1 MKSVKTIALFIAL
14 VFTRS
19 SLYCTAA
26 TPDSLFLQYSKL
38 LSPEKVYLHTDREV
52 YNLGDTI
59 WFKGYLQNASAI
71 QEYPE
76 SNYIYVD
83 IIASKW
89 ERTLE
94 KLAPVEKQRIRER
107 VKIKR
112 DSISGDF
119 VGYIPLTEDYNT
131 GLATIRAYTHWMLN
145 FSPEGMFSKCIE
157 ILNPIKDS
165 FVQDMVNNK
174 VRDDLNYIELGIPNP
189 FRKSKPKQKSET
201 GIDLQL
207 LPESGRYI
215 ADTPSVVGI
224 KALNQDG
231 LGVKVLGR
239 ILADS
244 VVVGTFETNRLGM
257 GKAIISVPQ
266 NTKKITVEAKSFVE
280 EFLFNTTGPLPE
292 KSAVVINALPD
303 SNGVNIALTDC
314 GINMPDS
321 SFLVV
326 YDKTEFIFKSP
337 YTEAKK
343 GKRVLYNDLSPGINT
358 IAVIDNSGNVYAQR
372 PFFVFQKNKP
382 VAEAIFDKQN
392 YKRRERACISLS
404 LRDNCGKPLS
414 GNFSL
419 AITDEEYAP
428 DSAEGHSIESYMM
441 LGAEIKGY
449 IEKPQLYFAD
459 SLSLETRI
467 NNMDL
472 LMITQGWC
480 YYDLPKILQGKTVI
494 PKYGK
499 EYTQSI
505 SGYVQGL
512 FRKAKKSTLCFLA
525 PSINYSQI
533 VDIDSTSYFE
543 LHGLDF
549 PDSTQFFVGAQAR
562 RKYFKK
568 LHTPILNPQNY
579 AAVHPYPQY
588 LKSRGYSDEY
598 ADLVTKSYYSTDG
611 TITYTL
617 APVRVTAQKR
627 LSPYPNDSFKTSDYK
642 TEQQLKP
649 YDTWSVTDY
658 ISKTCGGVTNIDGL
672 LCCKI
677 IKPASGMEGRGSMY
691 VPIVFYANGFCV
703 GQSDIEALMVGDL
716 EAFAYVRGVSAIK
729 YAPILHNFD
738 ELLTPRPVVF
748 LKTRWPIKTA
758 INVSAEKYQGWQRP
772 AQFYEPK
779 YTTKEEKERFE
790 PIRPTLHWQPQVTFV
805 NGKAEVAFYTS
816 DHKAPLTLI
825 MEGITDNGDFM
836 HFKTTKE

>member
-1 MKSVKTIALFIAL
+1 MKAVKTIALFIAL

-189 FRKSKPKQKSET
+189 FRKSKPKEKSET

-337 YTEAKK
+337 YTEAKR

-480 YYDLPKILQGKTVI
+480 YYDLPKILKGKTVI

-617 APVRVTAQKR
+617 APVRVIAQR
-627 LSPYPNDSFKTSDYK
+627 GLSPYPNDSFKVGQYRDEK
-642 TEQQLKP
+642 QLDG
-649 YDTWSVTDY
+649 YGNYTLFDY
-658 ISKTCGGVTNIDGL
+658 ISITCKGVFIFNDCLCYRSFAMASRMKTGTSYREI
-672 LCCKI
+672 KI
-677 IKPASGMEGRGSMY
+677 
-691 VPIVFYANGFCV
+691 FCNGFGISQQDTRAIMMEDV
-703 GQSDIEALMVGDL
+703 L
-716 EAFAYVRGVSAIK
+716 AFAFVDGSDAAKYVISTDIRD
-729 YAPILHNFD
+729 ILRP
-738 ELLTPRPVVF
+738 TPVVF
-748 LKTRWPIKTA
+748 VKTKWPVHSA
-758 INVSAEKYQGWQRP
+758 PNVTAEKYFGWQRP
-772 AQFYEPK
+772 AKFYEPK

-805 NGKAEVAFYTS
+805 NGKAEVVFYTS

-825 MEGITDNGDFM
+825 LEGITDNGDFV

>member
-1 MKSVKTIALFIAL
+1 MKAIKRTIALIIAL
-14 VFTRS
+14 VLVRH
-19 SLYCTAA
+19 SLDCTAA
-26 TPDSLFLQYSKL
+26 TPDSLFIQYSKL

-94 KLAPVEKQRIRER
+94 KLAPVEKHRIRER

-189 FRKSKPKQKSET
+189 FRKSKPKEKSET

-231 LGVKVLGR
+231 LGVKVVGR

-533 VDIDSTSYFE
+533 ADIDSTSYFE

-562 RKYFKK
+562 RKYFQK

-617 APVRVTAQKR
+617 APVRVIAQR
-627 LSPYPNDSFKTSDYK
+627 GLSPYPNDSFKVGQYRDEK
-642 TEQQLKP
+642 QLEG
-649 YDTWSVTDY
+649 YGNYTLFDY
-658 ISKTCGGVTNIDGL
+658 ISITCKGVFIFNDCLCYRSFAMASRMKTGTSYREI
-672 LCCKI
+672 KI
-677 IKPASGMEGRGSMY
+677 
-691 VPIVFYANGFCV
+691 FCNGFGISQQDTRAIMMEDV
-703 GQSDIEALMVGDL
+703 L
-716 EAFAYVRGVSAIK
+716 AFAFVDGSDAAKYVISTDIRD
-729 YAPILHNFD
+729 ILRP
-738 ELLTPRPVVF
+738 TPVVF
-748 LKTRWPIKTA
+748 VKTKWPVHSA
-758 INVSAEKYQGWQRP
+758 PNVTAEKYFGWQRP
-772 AQFYEPK
+772 AKFYEPK

-825 MEGITDNGDFM
+825 LEGITDNGDFV

>member
-1 MKSVKTIALFIAL
+1 MKAIKRTIALIIAL
-14 VFTRS
+14 VLVRH
-19 SLYCTAA
+19 SLDCTAA
-26 TPDSLFLQYSKL
+26 TPDSLFMQYSKL

-59 WFKGYLQNASAI
+59 WFRGYLQNASAI

-83 IIASKW
+83 IISPKW
-89 ERTLE
+89 ETDYDNKIKE
-94 KLAPVEKQRIRER
+94 FNRIRER
-107 VKIKR
+107 VIIKK
-112 DSISGDF
+112 DSTGRFS
-119 VGYIPLTEDYNT
+119 GYIPLSSDFNT

-145 FSPEGMFSKCIE
+145 CEPDYMFAKNIE
-157 ILNPIKDS
+157 IINPMKDG
-165 FVQDMVNNK
+165 FVKNLTKIQMK
-174 VRDDLNYIELGIPNP
+174 DDFNYTELGVKNP

-480 YYDLPKILQGKTVI
+480 YYDLPKILKGKTVI

-617 APVRVTAQKR
+617 APVRVTAQR
-627 LSPYPNDSFKTSDYK
+627 ELSLYPNDSFKRHQYRDKKQFANYGSYT
-642 TEQQLKP
+642 LF
-649 YDTWSVTDY
+649 DY
-658 ISKTCGGVTNIDGL
+658 ISMTCRGVYIIEGALCYRSLMVASKMKMGGSPYRPINIF
-672 LCCKI
+672 C
-677 IKPASGMEGRGSMY
+677 
-691 VPIVFYANGFCV
+691 NGFL
-703 GQSDIEALMVGDL
+703 INHEEARTIVMEDVL
-716 EAFAYVRGVSAIK
+716 AFAFVDGSDAAK
-729 YAPILHNFD
+729 YAISNDIRDILR
-738 ELLTPRPVVF
+738 PKPVVF
-748 LKTRWPIKTA
+748 VKTQWPVHSA
-758 INVSAEKYQGWQRP
+758 PNVTAEKYFGWQRP
-772 AQFYEPK
+772 AKFYEPK

-825 MEGITDNGDFM
+825 LEGITDNGDFV

>member
-1 MKSVKTIALFIAL
+1 MKAIKRTIALIIAL
-14 VFTRS
+14 VLVRH
-19 SLYCTAA
+19 SLDCTAA
-26 TPDSLFLQYSKL
+26 TPDSLFIQYSKL

-83 IIASKW
+83 IISPKW
-89 ERTLE
+89 ETDYDNKIKE
-94 KLAPVEKQRIRER
+94 FNRIRER
-107 VKIKR
+107 VMIKK
-112 DSISGDF
+112 DSTGRFS
-119 VGYIPLTEDYNT
+119 GYIPLSSDFNT

-189 FRKSKPKQKSET
+189 FRKSKPKEKSET

-244 VVVGTFETNRLGM
+244 VVVGTFETNRRGM

-358 IAVIDNSGNVYAQR
+358 IAVIDNRGNVYAQR

-404 LRDNCGKPLS
+404 LRDNCGKPMS

-617 APVRVTAQKR
+617 APVRVIAQR
-627 LSPYPNDSFKTSDYK
+627 GLSPYPNDSFKVGQYRDEK
-642 TEQQLKP
+642 QLEG
-649 YDTWSVTDY
+649 YGNYTLFDY
-658 ISKTCGGVTNIDGL
+658 ISITCKGVFIFNDCLCYRSFAMASRMKTGTSYREI
-672 LCCKI
+672 KI
-677 IKPASGMEGRGSMY
+677 
-691 VPIVFYANGFCV
+691 FCNGFGISQQDTRAIMMEDV
-703 GQSDIEALMVGDL
+703 L
-716 EAFAYVRGVSAIK
+716 AFAFVDGSDAAKYVISTDIRD
-729 YAPILHNFD
+729 ILRP
-738 ELLTPRPVVF
+738 TPVVF
-748 LKTRWPIKTA
+748 VKTKWPVHSA
-758 INVSAEKYQGWQRP
+758 PNVTAEKYFGWQRP
-772 AQFYEPK
+772 AKFYEPK
-779 YTTKEEKERFE
+779 YTTKEGKERFE

-825 MEGITDNGDFM
+825 LEGITDNGDFV

>member
-1 MKSVKTIALFIAL
+1 MRRLIRLISIISLLAVA
-14 VFTRS
+14 S
-19 SLYCTAA
+19 SAMA
-26 TPDSLFLQYSKL
+26 IPPDSLFMQYSKL

-83 IIASKW
+83 IISPKW
-89 ERTLE
+89 ETDYDNKIKE
-94 KLAPVEKQRIRER
+94 FNRIRER
-107 VKIKR
+107 VMIKK
-112 DSISGDF
+112 DSTGRFS
-119 VGYIPLTEDYNT
+119 GYIPLSSDFNT
-131 GLATIRAYTHWMLN
+131 GLATIRAYSHWMLN

-189 FRKSKPKQKSET
+189 FRKSKPKEKSET

-480 YYDLPKILQGKTVI
+480 YYDLPKILKGKTVI

-533 VDIDSTSYFE
+533 ADIDSTSYFE

-617 APVRVTAQKR
+617 APVRVIAQR
-627 LSPYPNDSFKTSDYK
+627 GLSPYPNDSFKVGQYRDEK
-642 TEQQLKP
+642 QLDG
-649 YDTWSVTDY
+649 YGNYTLFDY
-658 ISKTCGGVTNIDGL
+658 ISITCKGVFIFNDCLCYRSFAMASRMKTGTSYREI
-672 LCCKI
+672 KI
-677 IKPASGMEGRGSMY
+677 
-691 VPIVFYANGFCV
+691 FCNGFSISQQDTRAIMMEDV
-703 GQSDIEALMVGDL
+703 L
-716 EAFAYVRGVSAIK
+716 AFAFVDGSDAAKYVISTDIRD
-729 YAPILHNFD
+729 ILRP
-738 ELLTPRPVVF
+738 TPVVF
-748 LKTRWPIKTA
+748 VKTKWPVHSA
-758 INVSAEKYQGWQRP
+758 PNVTAEKYFGWQRP
-772 AQFYEPK
+772 AKFYEPK

-825 MEGITDNGDFM
+825 LEGITDNGDFV

>member
-1 MKSVKTIALFIAL
+1 MKAVKTIALIIAL
-14 VFTRS
+14 VLVRH
-19 SLYCTAA
+19 SLDCTAA
-26 TPDSLFLQYSKL
+26 TPDSLFMQYSKL

-83 IIASKW
+83 IISPKW
-89 ERTLE
+89 ETDYDNKIKE
-94 KLAPVEKQRIRER
+94 FNRIRER
-107 VKIKR
+107 VIIKK
-112 DSISGDF
+112 DSTGRFS
-119 VGYIPLTEDYNT
+119 GYIPLSSDFNT

-189 FRKSKPKQKSET
+189 FRKSKPKEKSET

-215 ADTPSVVGI
+215 ADTPSVIGI

-337 YTEAKK
+337 YTEVKK

-428 DSAEGHSIESYMM
+428 DSADGHSIESYMM

-499 EYTQSI
+499 EYTQS
-505 SGYVQGL
+505 
-512 FRKAKKSTLCFLA
+512 
-525 PSINYSQI
+525 
-533 VDIDSTSYFE
+533 
-543 LHGLDF
+543 
-549 PDSTQFFVGAQAR
+549 AR
-562 RKYFKK
+562 RCRQ
-568 LHTPILNPQNY
+568 P
-579 AAVHPYPQY
+579 
-588 LKSRGYSDEY
+588 SD
-598 ADLVTKSYYSTDG
+598 
-611 TITYTL
+611 
-617 APVRVTAQKR
+617 
-627 LSPYPNDSFKTSDYK
+627 
-642 TEQQLKP
+642 
-649 YDTWSVTDY
+649 
-658 ISKTCGGVTNIDGL
+658 
-672 LCCKI
+672 
-677 IKPASGMEGRGSMY
+677 
-691 VPIVFYANGFCV
+691 
-703 GQSDIEALMVGDL
+703 
-716 EAFAYVRGVSAIK
+716 
-729 YAPILHNFD
+729 
-738 ELLTPRPVVF
+738 
-748 LKTRWPIKTA
+748 
-758 INVSAEKYQGWQRP
+758 
-772 AQFYEPK
+772 
-779 YTTKEEKERFE
+779 
-790 PIRPTLHWQPQVTFV
+790 
-805 NGKAEVAFYTS
+805 
-816 DHKAPLTLI
+816 
-825 MEGITDNGDFM
+825 
-836 HFKTTKE
+836 